1 MALGWVVML
10 ALLGFC
16 SGTMG
21 GPTSPRHFPQK
32 TGEGFVS
39 PAERFEQKAQQ
50 TLVLGRSI

>member
-21 GPTSPRHFPQK
+21 GQTPYSFPQ
-32 TGEGFVS
+32 ERRERFIS

-50 TLVLGRSI
+50 TLILGRSI